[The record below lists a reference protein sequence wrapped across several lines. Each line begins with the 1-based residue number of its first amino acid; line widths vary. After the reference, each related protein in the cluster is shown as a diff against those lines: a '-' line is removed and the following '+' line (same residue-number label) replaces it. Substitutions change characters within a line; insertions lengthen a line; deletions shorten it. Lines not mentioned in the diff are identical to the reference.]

1 MKTTISIHSF
11 RDAFQSLRPD
21 DFTYDGLNAL
31 FDYLEEYEE
40 GTDTELDLDVIA
52 LCCDFTEY
60 SDLKEIQEVYSL
72 TDIKTLDDLR
82 DHTQVIEY
90 DNGIIIQ
97 NF

>member
-40 GTDTELDLDVIA
+40 GTDTELDLDGHRCHECGEGISPVICA
-52 LCCDFTEY
+52 RNRGRCNSCQDKHL
-60 SDLKEIQEVYSL
+60 
-72 TDIKTLDDLR
+72 
-82 DHTQVIEY
+82 
-90 DNGIIIQ
+90 II
-97 NF
+97 NPS